1 MSNTH
6 QDLVHRHS
14 LTDAQWEV
22 LQKLIIY
29 PPIGRPPEDERRNV
43 NGILWILK
51 TGAPWRDVPKEF
63 GYWNTVYQRFL
74 TFATNGTIPR
84 IFKALVQMKYDL
96 GEIDLEFAAIDGTI
110 IRVHKAAAGAPSKK
124 RTSRKITPSGDPEEA
139 RPQKSLLPPT
149 EMSWACP

>member
-1 MSNTH
+1 MSDAS

-22 LQKLIIY
+22 LQKLIVY
-29 PPIGRPPEDERRNV
+29 PPIGRPPVDERRNI

-51 TGAPWRDVPKEF
+51 TGAPWRDLPKEF

-74 TFATNGTIPR
+74 TFTMNGTLGQ
-84 IFKALVQMKYDL
+84 IFKVLLQMKYDI

-110 IRVHKAAAGAPSKK
+110 IRVHKAAAGAPSQKK
-124 RTSRKITPSGDPEEA
+124 TNRKITPSGGLA
-139 RPQKSLLPPT
+139 AVRPQKS
-149 EMSWACP
+149 